1 MLSHTS
7 AASQQNGRERDE
19 TMTINQAMK
28 KDHIVLVCGNK
39 KMFWNNTCKKWIIYD
54 TPYCKIILE
63 IKSAHEAIK
72 ELVKR

>member
-1 MLSHTS
+1 MQILAKENQESEKE
-7 AASQQNGRERDE
+7 A
-19 TMTINQAMK
+19 MTIKQAIK
-28 KDHIVLVCGNK
+28 KEYVSLVCGNK